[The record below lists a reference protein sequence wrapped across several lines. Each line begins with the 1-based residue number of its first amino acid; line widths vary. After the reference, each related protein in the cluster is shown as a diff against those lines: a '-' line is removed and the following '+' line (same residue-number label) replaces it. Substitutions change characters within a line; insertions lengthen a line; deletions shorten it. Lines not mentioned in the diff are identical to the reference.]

1 MKRNIKITID
11 PSIDQKDIVHINN
24 LSSIIN
30 HSCDSIA
37 LDILEYLRENDHPTV
52 MKLLLE
58 KLRPSGKLVILF
70 SNCKNIAQNYIDS
83 TISSSDFLSFFANK
97 QSLLSVESI
106 YTLIDF
112 QQFDIS
118 NIDIL
123 STHIILEIERKN
135 I

>member
-37 LDILEYLRENDHPTV
+37 LDILEYLRENHHSTV

-118 NIDIL
+118 NIDM
-123 STHIILEIERKN
+123 STTHIVLEIERKN

>member
-1 MKRNIKITID
+1 MKRNIKISVD
-11 PSIDQKDIVHINN
+11 PSIDQKDVVHINN

-52 MKLLLE
+52 IRVLLD
-58 KLRPSGKLVILF
+58 KLRPSGKLIILF
-70 SNCKNIAQNYIDS
+70 SNCKNIAQNYIDAA
-83 TISSSDFLSFFANK
+83 ISSSDFLNFFANK

-118 NIDIL
+118 NIDM
-123 STHIILEIERKN
+123 STTHIILEIERKN

>member
-1 MKRNIKITID
+1 MKRNIQITID
-11 PSIDQKDIVHINN
+11 PSIDRKNVVHINN

-30 HSCDSIA
+30 HSCDSII
-37 LDILEYLRENDHPTV
+37 LDILEYLRENDHSTV
-52 MKLLLE
+52 VRLLLE
-58 KLRPSGKLVILF
+58 KLRPFGKLIILF

-83 TISSSDFLSFFANK
+83 AISSSDFLNFFTNK
-97 QSLLSVESI
+97 QSLLSVESV

-118 NIDIL
+118 NIDI
-123 STHIILEIERKN
+123 SSNRIVLEIERKN

>member
-1 MKRNIKITID
+1 MKRNIKISVD

-24 LSSIIN
+24 LSSIVN
-30 HSCDSIA
+30 HSCDSIV
-37 LDILEYLRENDHPTV
+37 LDILEYLRENDHSTV
-52 MKLLLE
+52 IRVLLD
-58 KLRPSGKLVILF
+58 KLRPSGKLIILF
-70 SNCKNIAQNYIDS
+70 SNCKNIAQNYIDAA
-83 TISSSDFLSFFANK
+83 ISSGDFLNFFANK

-118 NIDIL
+118 NIDM
-123 STHIILEIERKN
+123 STTHIVLEIERKN